1 MLKISDYENALTFI
15 CNEISNFPP
24 NLQPVSL
31 YRAGKIGSPG
41 ISDLDLIFS
50 FKDDFCYGK
59 QFIDL
64 FNQVKNQIKHHEILF
79 LHLPLIFPN
88 SLLQELPY
96 FSFNPK
102 KELDL
107 ILGKEIFVSNI
118 EISKEQILLRSME
131 FLHARIIDLLIQT
144 YTRNINQGSILVVG
158 HSFVHSLNAL
168 KKINHEIQ
176 LKPNDFKTFCKIE
189 DYRKYISLGNKLNIS
204 ESECEELYK
213 GMCGEFYHLLNF
225 FYDEVEKKIAFH
237 WSKNFEYY
245 NYHND
250 IILRSLN
257 KRSTELKV
265 TNNNGIYEIR
275 GFSWEM
281 KSISD
286 NYFLGNKEYSTIF
299 IDKNFKREILKKRIF
314 LKSLFE
320 FNMLNFGN
328 AFGRS
333 AFRTFALDKT
343 QDYLSVKM

>member
-1 MLKISDYENALTFI
+1 M
-15 CNEISNFPP
+15 
-24 NLQPVSL
+24 
-31 YRAGKIGSPG
+31 
-41 ISDLDLIFS
+41 
-50 FKDDFCYGK
+50 
-59 QFIDL
+59 
-64 FNQVKNQIKHHEILF
+64 
-79 LHLPLIFPN
+79 
-88 SLLQELPY
+88 
-96 FSFNPK
+96 
-102 KELDL
+102 
-107 ILGKEIFVSNI
+107 
-118 EISKEQILLRSME
+118 
-131 FLHARIIDLLIQT
+131 
-144 YTRNINQGSILVVG
+144 
-158 HSFVHSLNAL
+158 
-168 KKINHEIQ
+168 
-176 LKPNDFKTFCKIE
+176 
-189 DYRKYISLGNKLNIS
+189 
-204 ESECEELYK
+204 
-213 GMCGEFYHLLNF
+213 GEFYHLLNF

-245 NYHND
+245 NYHNN

-299 IDKNFKREILKKRIF
+299 IDKILKRNFKKTNF

-343 QDYLSVKM
+343 QDIYLLKCKFRFINY